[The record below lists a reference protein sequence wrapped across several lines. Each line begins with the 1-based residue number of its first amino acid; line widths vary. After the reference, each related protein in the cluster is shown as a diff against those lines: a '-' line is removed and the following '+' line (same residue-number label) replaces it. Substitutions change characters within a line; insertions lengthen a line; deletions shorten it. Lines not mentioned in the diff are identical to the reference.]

1 MKFFFTTY
9 VKLFRRV
16 AKKIEPMVENM
27 KQNVTIPVT
36 DKEGTMY
43 RNYREH
49 LEYSGV
55 KSPYSDL
62 PGFESLLDHPVVEKG
77 QKRPDGHVP
86 LFAVSSMETLMV
98 PKALKAELV
107 GAVQYNSKTAQKGR
121 KYARSMMTATYSGL
135 VSATGK
141 VVNMADL
148 DPAYKAIQDGVH
160 YMGSAELTPGPMTQG
175 MQVRRVVTRKAYYK
189 GAMGAVKL
197 WVPPHVFLLTSE
209 DKQDLKPNLS
219 DDVALMVQPTV
230 GEMKSEPGVLLG
242 VQNLSALFGQVLSDP
257 QFHAILNGMI
267 DWNISHW
274 DDYVKDSLKNLN
286 GDVLEATETSTTFK
300 AKITKMLL
308 SLGVHPGAIP
318 ATVTTLVNSVSE
330 DVTQSKLRI
339 NAVTKDGP
347 CGFTSY
353 PRALVWRMFRDL
365 WLHEE
370 KQGAFAS
377 ETAGLKKRRLLIM
390 AELDR
395 KAKIEEAFNA
405 KSEQILAKTG
415 FAAIAITAEAA
426 KNLNVPALNVHDV
439 KGENEKE
446 LAVNH
451 RDSLGAAA
459 RWPTS
464 AKVDVRVIYVVLE
477 DDMFLHAT
485 AYFGSTEIMQKAVL
499 VSMDGGDADDK
510 AFFLCGKL
518 GLLALRSMNLRNY
531 KLSQFT
537 VQQVQD
543 TYEKA
548 HTFLAKLPEKLDLVN
563 TIPNGH
569 KLLSSYF
576 DVKTV
581 ETVSP
586 SGLIK
591 YNITALAEKAQPA
604 DPSVVDKTAEEKW
617 DMIHLPGDNEFMPI
631 VGAMANAQMF
641 GSYLLADLIILPSV
655 VKTPPALLAAC
666 MMEGEISLVVDAAQS
681 GTDFPGAWRAWHNID
696 AIMTMIAVSW
706 VLNDRNAM
714 RENPDAKPS
723 KMTALKPVRKRLGVS
738 LLSLVT
744 APVAVRYTGEVSE
757 ITGQRIMVP
766 ALFKD
771 EEGKIPMTA
780 KICQSLRQSVV
791 TATGQA
797 VKVDHPIIRSFTR
810 YWKTMTTNLK
820 TFIDEGTSSQTATLL
835 TSTLQAFLEEHAHD
849 LDQLINKHYREEQEQ
864 YQGEFNLTTFGSFI
878 FRQYHS
884 LNRYTQDNG
893 HVMTVPDA
901 MKHRYNEI
909 DKIRYM
915 LNAEE
920 LKTLRRV
927 YAQKPIHQAF
937 ATRHEDLWPKF
948 VDVYGDNAEYKYE
961 IFVLA
966 ELMSALGTSAETA
979 ITLSMGKGKIEFL
992 LDEDGEKTKFID
1004 SDAID
1009 AQGELTSSG
1018 GYSRKMYFTST
1029 ANYKGYAEVLCKFL
1043 EDAAVKKTQDKLL
1056 ATDVRAAF
1064 LIRES
1069 KDGKTVDPQSLVGLS
1084 IQQLLSDNRIQLA
1097 YGGQRGN
1104 PDQDHRAAAVAY
1116 LVFRKTSETRKAFD
1130 EIGAFK
1136 GKTQWQIAGMMG
1148 YHGTLTNFFSGAT
1161 VEASEVEKRD
1171 GHGANGKTY
1180 TRNFVWL
1187 TFKGQ
1192 EPVKPEPPP
1201 EKEFFDI
1208 SAFENIDYDK
1218 MLESAGMADF
1228 NFEDAFGSENP
1239 VSAQE
1244 LEQYGSEYDSDEE
1257 ESETQIF
1264 SEVLNAKPAPVVEAK
1279 PVTAP
1284 SNSFK
1289 STTLGLANRIADKRE
1304 VEAKFGLLEDG
1315 RGFTGEIQ
1323 TPNGNT
1329 IATKYTR
1336 IVYGDHGPYIEFNAD
1351 SVDLSTWQI
1360 RQKGPQA
1367 WYDEARLDGV
1377 MLYIQNRDV
1386 STLPNPPAGAKS
1398 TRNNRPEGYAD
1409 YRPGML
1415 YVDPFKIKIA
1425 PAVPVVAVEA
1435 KPYRI
1440 TFTGHRPEK
1449 IGGYDENHPLRVA
1462 VKKAI
1467 ADALKRAIAKYS
1479 ATREIIV
1486 VTGGAL
1492 GVDTDAAREAHKLG
1506 LKFIVARPC
1515 SDHGDYFKGDE
1526 AKMRYKKMLALAH
1539 QVVLVNKKGYDLAGK
1554 EKCLHARN
1562 YWMVDNCEAVVAIW
1576 DGSPSG
1582 TSNCVNYAKKV
1593 NRPMIIINPNDLA
1606 KK

>member
-1 MKFFFTTY
+1 
-9 VKLFRRV
+9 
-16 AKKIEPMVENM
+16 MVEKM
-27 KQNVTIPVT
+27 TQNVTISVT

-43 RNYREH
+43 RSYREH
-49 LEYSGV
+49 LEFSGV
-55 KSPYSDL
+55 KSPYADL

-77 QKRPDGHVP
+77 HKIPEGYAP

-98 PKALKAELV
+98 PKALKAKLV
-107 GAVQYNSKTAQKGR
+107 GAVGYTSKTAQKGR
-121 KYARSMMTATYSGL
+121 KYARSMMTATHSGL

-141 VVNMADL
+141 IVDMADL

-197 WVPPHVFLLTSE
+197 WIPPHVFLLSSE
-209 DKQDLKPNLS
+209 GKQDLKPNLS
-219 DDVALMVQPTV
+219 DDVALMVQPSI

-242 VQNLSALFGQVLSDP
+242 VQNLSALFGQVLNDP
-257 QFHAILNGMI
+257 QFHAILNEMI

-370 KQGAFAS
+370 KQGAFAN
-377 ETAGLKKRRLLIM
+377 ETAALKKRRLLIM

-395 KAKIEEAFNA
+395 KAKVEEAFNA
-405 KSEQILAKTG
+405 KSEEILAKTG
-415 FAAIAITAEAA
+415 FAAIAITEAA
-426 KNLNVPALNVHDV
+426 AENLKIPVLNIQDV
-439 KGENEKE
+439 KAENEKE
-446 LAVNH
+446 LVAQH
-451 RDSLGAAA
+451 RANLGAAA

-464 AKVDVRVIYVVLE
+464 AKVDVRVIYVVLK

-531 KLSQFT
+531 KLSQFKPEDVT
-537 VQQVQD
+537 G

-548 HTFLAKLPEKLDLVN
+548 HTFLATLPSRLDLVN
-563 TIPNGH
+563 SIPNAH
-569 KLLSSYF
+569 KLMSSYF
-576 DVKTV
+576 NVTEIEK
-581 ETVSP
+581 VSS
-586 SGLIK
+586 SGLIR
-591 YNITALAEKAQPA
+591 YEITNLTEKQQPA
-604 DPSVVDKTAEEKW
+604 DPSVADKTAEEKW
-617 DMIHLPGDNEFMPI
+617 DMIHLPGDNEFMPL

-641 GSYLLADLIILPSV
+641 GSYLLADLIILPGSI
-655 VKTPPALLAAC
+655 KTKPALLAAC

-681 GTDFPGAWRAWHNID
+681 GTDFPGAWKAWHNID
-696 AIMTMIAVSW
+696 AVMTMIAVSW

-714 RENPDAKPS
+714 RENPDAKPT
-723 KMTALKPVRKRLGVS
+723 KLTALKPVRKRLGVS

-780 KICQSLRQSVV
+780 KICQSLRQTVV

-1161 VEASEVEKRD
+1161 VEASEIEKRE
-1171 GHGANGKTY
+1171 GHGANGKSY

-1192 EPVKPEPPP
+1192 EPIKPEPSPKDELFELP
-1201 EKEFFDI
+1201 DYGSIDYSQQMAE
-1208 SAFENIDYDK
+1208 AGFEN
-1218 MLESAGMADF
+1218 F
-1228 NFEDAFGSENP
+1228 NFEDAFGIQEP
-1239 VSAQE
+1239 VSIAN
-1244 LEQYGSEYDSDEE
+1244 LEEYANQDEE
-1257 ESETQIF
+1257 E
-1264 SEVLNAKPAPVVEAK
+1264 VLDGYYVQEGLVELVMVDGKLQPKNPNDVKWVKVEA
-1279 PVTAP
+1279 
-1284 SNSFK
+1284 
-1289 STTLGLANRIADKRE
+1289 
-1304 VEAKFGLLEDG
+1304 
-1315 RGFTGEIQ
+1315 
-1323 TPNGNT
+1323 
-1329 IATKYTR
+1329 
-1336 IVYGDHGPYIEFNAD
+1336 
-1351 SVDLSTWQI
+1351 
-1360 RQKGPQA
+1360 
-1367 WYDEARLDGV
+1367 
-1377 MLYIQNRDV
+1377 
-1386 STLPNPPAGAKS
+1386 
-1398 TRNNRPEGYAD
+1398 
-1409 YRPGML
+1409 
-1415 YVDPFKIKIA
+1415 A
-1425 PAVPVVAVEA
+1425 PAVFKKGDKNTPADAVYVGRPSQWGNPFVIGKDGTREEVVAKYEAWVKTQPALLANLGDLAGKSLICHCAPEACHADVLLELANSPAKVELKILTA
-1435 KPYRI
+1435 PKPAEKPIYRI
-1440 TFTGHRPEK
+1440 AFTGHRPEK
-1449 IGGYDENHPLRVA
+1449 IGGYDENHPMRIA
-1462 VKKAI
+1462 VKTAI

-1486 VTGGAL
+1486 VTGGAQ

-1506 LKFIVARPC
+1506 LKFVVARPC
-1515 SDHGDYFKGDE
+1515 NDHGNFFKAEG
-1526 AKMRYKKMLALAH
+1526 KVRYQKMLALAH
-1539 QVVLVNKKGYDLAGK
+1539 KVVIVNDKPYDLAGK

-1562 YWMVDNCEAVVAIW
+1562 QWMVNNCDVVVAIW

-1582 TSNCVNYAKKV
+1582 TSNCVDYARKLK
-1593 NRPMIIINPNDLA
+1593 RPMIIINPSDLMGN
-1606 KK
+1606 K